1 MMNDYTNIQ
10 AAREF
15 IKRHFIKSK
24 VKQCR
29 LHSQQLK
36 YLLLYSS
43 DVISIST
50 AALERIMQELNYIR
64 NPINGFYYMT
74 LSIPLRKFAKES
86 LFMID

>member
-1 MMNDYTNIQ
+1 MNSEDDLNK
-10 AAREF
+10 AREF

-29 LHSQQLK
+29 LYSRQLK

-50 AALERIMQELNYIR
+50 AALERIMQELDYMR

-74 LSIPLRKFAKES
+74 LSQPLRKFAKDD
-86 LFMID
+86 LCMID

>member
-1 MMNDYTNIQ
+1 MNSEDDLNK
-10 AAREF
+10 AREF
-15 IKRHFIKSK
+15 IGRHFIKSK

-29 LHSQQLK
+29 LHSRQLK

-50 AALERIMQELNYIR
+50 AALERIMQELDYMR

-74 LSIPLRKFAKES
+74 LSLPLRKLAKDS

>member
-1 MMNDYTNIQ
+1 MNSEEDLKG
-10 AAREF
+10 AREF
-15 IKRHFIKSK
+15 INRHFIKRK

-29 LHSQQLK
+29 LHSRQLK

-50 AALERIMQELNYIR
+50 AALERIMQELDYMR

-74 LSIPLRKFAKES
+74 LSLPLRKFAKDS

>member
-1 MMNDYTNIQ
+1 MNSEDDLNK
-10 AAREF
+10 AREF
-15 IKRHFIKSK
+15 IVRHFIKSK

-29 LHSQQLK
+29 LHSRQLK

-50 AALERIMQELNYIR
+50 AALERIMQELDYMR

-74 LSIPLRKFAKES
+74 LSLQLRKFAKDS

>member
-1 MMNDYTNIQ
+1 MNSEEDLNK
-10 AAREF
+10 AREF
-15 IKRHFIKSK
+15 IRRHFIPSRI
-24 VKQCR
+24 KQCR
-29 LHSQQLK
+29 LHSRQLK

-50 AALERIMQELNYIR
+50 AALERIMQELDYMR

-74 LSIPLRKFAKES
+74 LSLPLRKFAKES

>member
-1 MMNDYTNIQ
+1 MNSEDDLNK
-10 AAREF
+10 AREF
-15 IKRHFIKSK
+15 IGRHFIKNK

-29 LHSQQLK
+29 LHSRQLK

-50 AALERIMQELNYIR
+50 AALERIMQELDYMR

-74 LSIPLRKFAKES
+74 LSLPLRKFAKDS

>member
-1 MMNDYTNIQ
+1 MNSEEDLRRT
-10 AAREF
+10 REF
-15 IKRHFIKSK
+15 INRHFIKSK

-29 LHSQQLK
+29 LHSRQLK

-50 AALERIMQELNYIR
+50 AALERIMQELDYMR

-74 LSIPLRKFAKES
+74 LSLPLRKFAKDS